1 MALEY
6 MINHVFLP
14 PRLPQEGGEDG
25 GELGFGLVQKLRSS
39 VAQFAQIEPDS
50 SPSMDRVVELLD
62 RFVKTVP
69 GGAGAVGDQKAV
81 LRGTIA
87 GLNDGGSALF
97 HLRGQNAGL
106 LLSKGN
112 DGVLFEAWEL
122 LAPNEAATSATG
134 SLLREFPD
142 RAALVPIGRAQGP
155 DFLDQFADVVLELT
169 TTIAAAA
176 RPKSIKAGGER
187 PEERDTMSPILATGL
202 AMDVLAGL
210 GTEVQPQRAT
220 KRSREQVC
228 WKNAFLP
235 FHRSPLWLLLRVA
248 LRLVLDR
255 SAAGTSQPS
264 WYKPLMAYHHAH
276 ILDAAIQETQPA
288 ISSDLIKC
296 MKAKLVRRITK
307 LDPAEETGWIRH
319 AGAVALEAQS
329 ILATRWEDVQDAFR
343 KMLPLE
349 GLARLSFDQDS
360 ALDIYPLRNHLR
372 WIDQRPISERKPRG
386 QGDISR
392 LNFWDPTS
400 KSPPKLSKPP
410 PINTAICRAE
420 LFAFEEWVASNS
432 GLPRWLQHQMSEV
445 RIRELGGMLL
455 GYLRQ
460 ARGTYADIP
469 EALSKMYLIA
479 LEIWVAVDKLA
490 GSSVPLLLDY
500 DPMIPPEAF
509 KSLLLETKDAMRR
522 LREAEDYLTT
532 RKQNAAYPNISAF
545 RHFGHKHS
553 FAVRLFD
560 SDSLYQTMYQE
571 IEKRADQG
579 EKNKKLELER
589 QKIQCDR
596 LAQYVRYT
604 ICSTDPS
611 GEHDPKKCQRCI
623 TEESLKNRRIT
634 VFERPL
640 PDDENQAKAIVV
652 EIAIPTIVQ
661 LWRNITWNLVTKVFR
676 KSRDEGL
683 DIRNKA
689 LPKTWAAK
697 NHSGLSNWSTWTK
710 TENSICIA
718 SDIKFVEVSH
728 YRQIRIPEATPENV
742 CVPHGAIYE
751 YYEEVPGQASSGLRT
766 SAYFSKDP
774 NGRGNVGVPNK
785 CSYADL
791 VVRLR
796 GDDDEV
802 EDDLYSLA
810 SWVRSAGYNAN
821 KTITGQGDRPRDMA
835 VEEFRAFAI
844 VRSEVGLQWA
854 NVLCQLA
861 VPSVGMN
868 KYETFTL
875 MLQACLEVGPRNGI
889 NYDSIFRQAHCDTQH
904 ATFMGRILEA
914 MNIALDRVQESWQN
928 DVAVS
933 ILVCLATRLL
943 SLSPSHVISAGLLEF
958 LGKVR
963 RVSIGWARLLLDK
976 RNRGNNQGRKEAAS
990 WLLVAALIC
999 AATFNIGAEHLGSV
1013 LEDPDNLALLAECS
1027 MLAQNHLPGQVDDLL
1042 ALQLVHRWRKAL
1054 FDARTIIVDEVIDA
1068 KNGGLDIAIKEIW
1081 ADHSPPSAGWK
1092 QANNHD
1098 QAHILV
1104 CDNGRFAISFNVL
1117 MGNLMVDGYYIQA
1130 LPRDWR
1136 STHTYKR
1143 LFGQLNVEVGPS
1155 SLPGMQFSTSHN
1167 VSGCIV
1173 HFAMVGNTLVVRATE
1188 QSKSGS
1194 GGEVQVWEYIAGGHF
1209 GDYLPHIFVD
1219 GYAHWLNLTTKEI
1232 EFRDIDDKW
1241 TTSADNW
1248 RLSTMPSGQ
1257 YRLAKGPCLVMDPRK
1272 PTAEHIALNI
1282 LGSIE
1287 NELDISCMFDTNTRT
1302 LTVDLPRMG
1311 LSFCAQ
1317 EGQGF
1322 LKSRN
1327 YTGMR
1332 VDEDQEVGTLI
1343 GLKNKLVLK
1352 PDGGGGPRQVLIP
1365 RGDVLPEYFERDNAV
1380 QVSIG
1385 RGLTQ
1390 AFVCHDA
1397 YVVDDKLGCLIDSGS
1412 LQSKLYLCL
1421 LHASTSHCLPDP
1433 LTRRTGTE
1441 EALRILKGA
1450 AIVSY
1455 PSLDIESGKLLG
1467 SIGRLSPRRVYYPD
1481 YLKVMES
1488 TTWDDNL
1495 PSLSQHDDF
1504 RILAKSICSKYDML
1518 EKIFTPPHHAEDDD
1532 GNGNMTK
1539 GTTAFYCERARIRN
1553 AIFRVAE
1560 FGADA
1565 HTRGAVANKEYR
1577 PLRDRETPAV
1587 GSYSKRILV
1596 QKLARCILS
1605 SDEELMFAP
1614 MNPVDLQRR
1623 ILRANGEHVFDGP
1636 NADLTFDL
1644 RNLNPAETCLPG
1656 HWSEWHRALASE
1668 PNIYRK
1674 IFFLATLLYAKEWDE
1689 ELVQILMAIGSS
1701 GILSNHPPPN
1711 EPVKDLDSRT
1721 WNLRAVLKGVIGNKQ
1736 KPPPSS
1742 FHPARLTRESN
1753 KQYDARRRN
1762 MWKQQAVTPGTRLLE
1777 VLITQA
1783 SSPTGTLNIPPHSN
1797 ISQSYDKY
1805 LELPAIM
1812 REAQAVVQDRRAAK
1826 LFHTYVVD
1834 ITEFL
1839 QGIPVIATQTQFMPP
1854 IWNAIA
1860 SAPPLKPGYISV
1872 ERLFRKHRA
1881 PENQIRPQ
1889 PESFP
1894 QLCAQVDVAESG
1906 LNHDQLS
1913 ALVDKLSASP
1923 GDLQDY
1929 QLSYINE
1936 LRDSIREAKSG
1947 TPRYM
1952 VTVDRDDP
1960 DILPVVHRHLED
1972 ARGHYHAIY
1981 EEMRLALT
1989 EGISIAFQLG
1999 ARAGCYPRIST
2010 RFLIQQL
2017 RHGLRQSVPKEWRS
2031 CLINLALSLVYLQR
2045 AERLASYAANLPQR
2059 WGEFGR
2065 EMANR
2070 GDHSNEDW
2078 DLLEYPEGLLL
2089 EIEQNIMI
2097 RPVQNKIA
2105 ATMRSPPDN
2114 KNAVMQLNMGEGKSS
2129 VIVPIV
2135 TAALA
2140 TKKKDKIVRLVVAK
2154 PQASQMQHMMISR
2167 LGGLMNRR
2175 IFHLPFSRSTSLGA
2189 SSRRHIRDLI
2199 KACKE
2204 DGGLFFMQP
2213 EHLLS
2218 FKLLGIDRTWASNGQ
2233 EREME
2238 REANA
2243 VIRLWNDF
2251 EDCSR
2256 DMVDESDEN
2265 FNVRFELVYSMGNP
2279 QPVEMSPNRWLHV
2292 QDLLAIVETV
2302 TRELMLASESVPD
2315 VAEGLLL
2322 KDYGAGSVP
2331 LIRVLSGSAA
2341 QRILKAVAERVCRV
2355 GLKGFPIHFQTV
2367 EMRAAVLNYILLDN
2381 VSASDIAIVEDS
2393 DNLDFFA
2400 NVEIKNTLFLL
2411 RGLFAKGILLFALGE
2426 KRYRVNYGLAPDRNP
2441 PTLLAVP
2448 YRAKD
2453 MPSPRSE
2460 FSHPDVVIML
2470 TCLSYYYNG
2479 LSNDSLATC
2488 LELLEKSENPDD
2500 EYSRWVKASP
2510 NLPRTFGFFS
2520 SINMKDVSQCVD
2532 IVFPNLRYARP
2543 LIDFY
2548 LAKVVFPKEMKEFKY
2563 KLSASGWDLARPK
2576 RYPLTGFSGTNDSK
2590 GVLPLSV
2597 TALDLQPQTNAN
2609 VLSTLLRDENT
2620 VLEPGGDMT
2629 GAAQLSPLTENMLLS
2644 AVTNSDPPI
2653 RVILDVGAQIV
2664 ECSNFV
2670 MAERLLWS
2678 VPDSDADAVIF
2689 FNWRGEMSV
2698 LTRNSNVA
2706 PFLTSPFASNTD
2718 RCLVFLDQA
2727 HTRGT
2732 DLKLPANY
2740 RAAVTLGPGVTKD
2753 TLVQACMRMRQLGQG
2768 QSVCFIVSPEMQKR
2782 IRTVCHI
2789 EQGQP
2794 LSVSDVLG
2802 WAISGAWDE
2811 TARSVPLWAT
2821 QGVRHLRQEA
2831 IWRSVELA
2839 EWDFD
2844 LDDAED
2850 YVEPE
2855 AMSLK
2860 ERYRPDPAASTDSLI
2875 VDDVSDSDEEQL
2887 SLIKAKLASFAL
2899 STGSAAA
2906 ASALNQER
2914 EQEQEQEMQ
2923 IENEVEEEREGH
2935 NAPPLEAA
2943 NPVLAT
2949 DLIKFVK
2956 TGEFVHGSAYR
2967 RPFSALR
2974 NTSANALFPGG
2985 LRKFPHVPGFWAT
2998 GDFMQIVDE
3007 MASKTVK
3014 AKGSKDFVADSY
3026 LRDVQWVLFRHEDPV
3041 IVIISPFEAQ
3051 RVKPMILNKFTE
3063 MQRDAAMQR
3072 PSSSGE
3078 DTPILPPV
3086 TLHALLA
3093 RASPVLQSATDMRAC
3108 TFPLSV
3114 ADDVPD
3120 IPAHLLTQLNLFA
3133 GHRYLRNY
3141 DQYVALCT
3149 WLGLS
3154 HDSSQT
3160 AASPAAPDGFIG
3172 GPDCLFT
3179 VSPVPFLAELYRI
3192 RRNFAA
3198 SGLDRSHM
3206 GRILAGEALT
3216 REDFEVPPA
3225 QTRGGADDKDTS
3237 MLYLDSDDNQD
3248 CSEDDDIGDTSM
3260 MDRSY
3265 HEDDDDDVAD
3275 TSMMD
3280 QGAQEE
3286 HADDDSKMMDLD

>member
-1 MALEY
+1 
-6 MINHVFLP
+6 
-14 PRLPQEGGEDG
+14 
-25 GELGFGLVQKLRSS
+25 
-39 VAQFAQIEPDS
+39 
-50 SPSMDRVVELLD
+50 MDRVAELLD
-62 RFVKTVP
+62 RFLEMVP
-69 GGAGAVGDQKAV
+69 GGVGAVGGQKAV

-97 HLRGQNAGL
+97 HLREQNAGL
-106 LLSKGN
+106 LLTKGQ

-122 LAPNEAATSATG
+122 LAPNQAATSATG

-142 RAALVPIGRAQGP
+142 RAALVPIATAQGP
-155 DFLDQFADVVLELT
+155 DFLDQFAHVVLELT
-169 TTIAAAA
+169 TTVAAAA
-176 RPKSIKAGGER
+176 RPKSTKAGGER

-210 GTEVQPQRAT
+210 GTEVQPQRFT

-276 ILDAAIQETQPA
+276 ILDAAIQESQPA
-288 ISSDLIKC
+288 TSSDLIKC

-307 LDPAEETGWIRH
+307 LDPAEETGWIRY

-329 ILATRWEDVQDAFR
+329 VLAARWEDVQGAFR
-343 KMLPLE
+343 TI
-349 GLARLSFDQDS
+349 G
-360 ALDIYPLRNHLR
+360 
-372 WIDQRPISERKPRG
+372 RG
-386 QGDISR
+386 DMSR
-392 LNFWDPTS
+392 LDFWDPTS
-400 KSPPKLSKPP
+400 ESPPKLSNPP
-410 PINTAICRAE
+410 PTNAAI
-420 LFAFEEWVASNS
+420 L
-432 GLPRWLQHQMSEV
+432 
-445 RIRELGGMLL
+445 RIRELGDMLL
-455 GYLRQ
+455 GYLRR
-460 ARGTYADIP
+460 ARGTYADIL
-469 EALSKMYLIA
+469 EALSVMYLVA
-479 LEIWVAVDKLA
+479 LEIWMAVDKLA

-522 LREAEDYLTT
+522 LREAEDYLAT
-532 RKQNAAYPNISAF
+532 RKQNAAYPNMSAF

-553 FAVRLFD
+553 FAVRLFN
-560 SDSLYQTMYQE
+560 SDPSYETVHNI

-579 EKNKKLELER
+579 LRNKKSELEV
-589 QKIQCDR
+589 QKIRYDR
-596 LAQYVRYT
+596 LVQYVQSAT
-604 ICSTDPS
+604 CSTNCS

-623 TEESLKNRRIT
+623 TEDRLKNLRIS
-634 VFERPL
+634 VFEWPL
-640 PDDENQAKAIVV
+640 PEDENEAKATVV
-652 EIAIPTIVQ
+652 EIAVPNTVR
-661 LWRNITWNLVTKVFR
+661 LWRDITWNLVTKVFR
-676 KSRDEGL
+676 KSQDKDL
-683 DIRNKA
+683 YIRNKA
-689 LPKTWAAK
+689 LQKTWAAK
-697 NHSGLSNWSTWTK
+697 NHSGLSNWSTRTK
-710 TENSICIA
+710 ARNSICIA
-718 SDIKFVEVSH
+718 SDVKFVEASH
-728 YRQIRIPEATPENV
+728 YEKIHIPEATPENV
-742 CVPHGAIYE
+742 C
-751 YYEEVPGQASSGLRT
+751 
-766 SAYFSKDP
+766 
-774 NGRGNVGVPNK
+774 
-785 CSYADL
+785 
-791 VVRLR
+791 
-796 GDDDEV
+796 
-802 EDDLYSLA
+802 
-810 SWVRSAGYNAN
+810 
-821 KTITGQGDRPRDMA
+821 
-835 VEEFRAFAI
+835 
-844 VRSEVGLQWA
+844 
-854 NVLCQLA
+854 
-861 VPSVGMN
+861 
-868 KYETFTL
+868 
-875 MLQACLEVGPRNGI
+875 ACLEVGPRNGI
-889 NYDSIFRQAHCDTQH
+889 DCDPIFRQAHGDTQH
-904 ATFMGRILEA
+904 VAFIRRILEA
-914 MNIALDRVQESWQN
+914 MNVAIDRVQESWQN

-933 ILVCLATRLL
+933 ILACLATRLL
-943 SLSPSHVISAGLLEF
+943 SLSPSHVVSAGLLEF
-958 LGKVR
+958 LGRVR

-976 RNRGNNQGRKEAAS
+976 QNRGDSQGREEAAS

-999 AATFNIGAEHLGSV
+999 AATFNIGAEHLRSV
-1013 LEDPDNLALLAECS
+1013 LKDPDNLALLAECS
-1027 MLAQNHLPGQVDDLL
+1027 MLAHNHLPAKVDDLL

-1054 FDARTIIVDEVIDA
+1054 FDARTIIVDEVVDA

-1092 QANNHD
+1092 QANNHS

-1104 CDNGRFAISFNVL
+1104 CDNGRLAVSLNVL
-1117 MGNLMVDGYYIQA
+1117 VGDLMVDGCYIQA

-1136 STHTYKR
+1136 STSTYNR

-1167 VSGCIV
+1167 VSGCVV
-1173 HFAMVGNTLVVRATE
+1173 HFSMLGNTLVARAAE
-1188 QSKSGS
+1188 QSEPGS
-1194 GGEVQVWEYIAGGHF
+1194 GGEAQVWEYITGGYF
-1209 GDYLPHIFVD
+1209 RDYLPNAFVD

-1232 EFRDIDDKW
+1232 EFRHIDDKW
-1241 TTSADNW
+1241 STSADNW
-1248 RLSTMPSGQ
+1248 RMSMQSGQ
-1257 YRLAKGPCLVMDPRK
+1257 YRLAKGSCLVMDPRK
-1272 PTAEHIALNI
+1272 PTAKHIALHI

-1287 NELDISCMFDTNTRT
+1287 NELDISCIFDTNTRT
-1302 LTVDLPRMG
+1302 LTVDLPRMS
-1311 LSFCAQ
+1311 LSFCVQ
-1317 EGQGF
+1317 ERQGF
-1322 LKSRN
+1322 LRSRN

-1332 VDEDQEVGTLI
+1332 VDEDHEVGTLI
-1343 GLKNKLVLK
+1343 GLQNKLVLK
-1352 PDGGGGPRQVLIP
+1352 PDAGGGPRQMLIP
-1365 RGDVLPEYFERDNAV
+1365 RGDVLPEYVKRDNAV

-1385 RGLTQ
+1385 RSSTQ

-1397 YVVDDKLGCLIDSGS
+1397 YVVGDKLGCLIDSGS

-1433 LTRRTGTE
+1433 LTQRTGTE

-1467 SIGRLSPRRVYYPD
+1467 SIGRLSPRRVYYPG

-1488 TTWDDNL
+1488 TTWNDNF

-1504 RILAKSICSKYDML
+1504 RILAN
-1518 EKIFTPPHHAEDDD
+1518 T
-1532 GNGNMTK
+1532 TK
-1539 GTTAFYCERARIRN
+1539 GTTAFYCVLYGLKREASITEDHKSTVPSDLQERARIRN

-1596 QKLARCILS
+1596 QKLARCIS
-1605 SDEELMFAP
+1605 SPDEELIAS
-1614 MNPVDLQRR
+1614 
-1623 ILRANGEHVFDGP
+1623 ANGEHVFNGP

-1644 RNLNPAETCLPG
+1644 RNLKPADTRLPG

-1701 GILSNHPPPN
+1701 GLLSNHTPPN

-1721 WNLRAVLKGVIGNKQ
+1721 RDLRTVLKEVIGNKQ

-1742 FHPARLTRESN
+1742 FRPARLTRESD
-1753 KQYDARRRN
+1753 KQYGTRLRN
-1762 MWKQQAVTPGTRLLE
+1762 KWKQEAAMPSTRLLE
-1777 VLITQA
+1777 DLITQA
-1783 SSPTGTLNIPPHSN
+1783 SSSTGTLNIPPHSS

-1826 LFHTYVVD
+1826 LFYTYVVD
-1834 ITEFL
+1834 MTKFL

-1854 IWNAIA
+1854 VCNAIA
-1860 SAPPLKPGYISV
+1860 SVPSLKPGYISV
-1872 ERLFRKHRA
+1872 ERLFRKNRA
-1881 PENQIRPQ
+1881 PENQTRPQ

-1894 QLCAQVDVAESG
+1894 QLCAHVDVTESG

-1923 GDLQDY
+1923 GNLQDH

-1952 VTVDRDDP
+1952 VTADMDDP

-1972 ARGHYHAIY
+1972 ARGYYHAIY
-1981 EEMRLALT
+1981 EEIRLALT

-1999 ARAGCYPRIST
+1999 ARAGCYPRISA

-2017 RHGLRQSVPKEWRS
+2017 RHGLWQSVPKEWRS
-2031 CLINLALSLVYLQR
+2031 CLVNLALGLVYLQR
-2045 AERLASYAANLPQR
+2045 AERLASCAANLPQR

-2065 EMANR
+2065 EMADR
-2070 GDHSNEDW
+2070 GDHGNEDW

-2089 EIEQNIMI
+2089 EIEQNITI

-2105 ATMRSPPDN
+2105 AAMRSPPGN

-2135 TAALA
+2135 AAALA
-2140 TKKKDKIVRLVVAK
+2140 AKKKDKIVRLVVAK

-2175 IFHLPFSRSTSLGA
+2175 VFHMPFSRSTSLGA
-2189 SSRRHIRDLI
+2189 SSRRHIRDLM

-2204 DGGLFFMQP
+2204 GGGLFFMQP

-2218 FKLLGIDRTWASNGQ
+2218 FKLMGIDRTWASNGQ
-2233 EREME
+2233 ERKVG
-2238 REANA
+2238 REANS
-2243 VIRLWNDF
+2243 VIKLWRDF

-2265 FNVRFELVYSMGNP
+2265 FNVRFELIYTIGNP
-2279 QPVEMSPNRWLHV
+2279 QPVEMSPNRWLLV
-2292 QDLLAIVETV
+2292 QDLLAIAEMV
-2302 TRELMLASESVPD
+2302 TRELMEATESAPD

-2331 LIRVLSGSAA
+2331 LIRILSGSAA
-2341 QRILKAVAERVCRV
+2341 QRLFKAVAERVCRV
-2355 GLKGFPIHFQTV
+2355 GLKGFPIHHQTA
-2367 EMRAAVLNYILLDN
+2367 EMRAAVLSYILLDD
-2381 VSASDIAIVEDS
+2381 VRASDVAIVEDS
-2393 DNLDFFA
+2393 GNLDFFA
-2400 NVEIKNTLFLL
+2400 NAGIKNTLFLL

-2426 KRYRVNYGLAPDRNP
+2426 KRYRVDYGLAPDRNP

-2460 FSHPDVVIML
+2460 FSHPDVVVIL
-2470 TCLSYYYNG
+2470 TCLSYHYDG
-2479 LSNDSLATC
+2479 LSNNSLATC

-2510 NLPRTFGFFS
+2510 NLPRTFESFS

-2576 RYPLTGFSGTNDSK
+2576 RYPLTGFSGTNDSN

-2597 TALDLQPQTNAN
+2597 TALDLQPQTNPN

-2620 VLEPGGDMT
+2620 VLELGGDLI
-2629 GAAQLSPLTENMLLS
+2629 GAAQLSPLTEDMLLN
-2644 AVTNSDPPI
+2644 AVTDSDPQI

-2664 ECSNFV
+2664 ECSNFQ
-2670 MAERLLWS
+2670 MAKRLLWS
-2678 VPDSDADAVIF
+2678 VSDSDTDAVIF
-2689 FNWRGEMSV
+2689 FNWRGEMS
-2698 LTRNSNVA
+2698 
-2706 PFLTSPFASNTD
+2706 
-2718 RCLVFLDQA
+2718 
-2727 HTRGT
+2727 
-2732 DLKLPANY
+2732 
-2740 RAAVTLGPGVTKD
+2740 D
-2753 TLVQACMRMRQLGQG
+2753 TLVQACMCMRKLGQG

-2782 IRTVCHI
+2782 ICTVRHMK
-2789 EQGQP
+2789 QGQP

-2802 WAISGAWDE
+2802 SAISGAWDE
-2811 TARSVPLWAT
+2811 TVRSVPLWAT

-2860 ERYRPDPAASTDSLI
+2860 RRYRPDATASTDSLI

-2887 SLIKAKLASFAL
+2887 SLIKAKLASLAL
-2899 STGSAAA
+2899 STRSAAA
-2906 ASALNQER
+2906 ASALSQ
-2914 EQEQEQEMQ
+2914 EQEQEQEQETQM
-2923 IENEVEEEREGH
+2923 ENEAEEEREGH
-2935 NAPPLEAA
+2935 NAPPPKAA
-2943 NPVLAT
+2943 IPALAT

-2974 NTSANALFPGG
+2974 NTGANALFPGG

-2998 GDFMQIVDE
+2998 GDFI
-3007 MASKTVK
+3007 KTVK
-3014 AKGSKDFVADSY
+3014 AKGSKDFVAYSY
-3026 LRDVQWVLFRHEDPV
+3026 LRDVQWVLFRHEDPA

-3051 RVKPMILNKFTE
+3051 RVKPMILNKLAE
-3063 MQRDAAMQR
+3063 MQRDAAMQS

-3093 RASPVLQSATDMRAC
+3093 RASPVFRSAVDMRAC
-3108 TFPLSV
+3108 TFPLSA

-3141 DQYVALCT
+3141 DQCVALCT
-3149 WLGLS
+3149 CSGSRTTAARQQHPLPL
-3154 HDSSQT
+3154 QT
-3160 AASPAAPDGFIG
+3160 A
-3172 GPDCLFT
+3172 L
-3179 VSPVPFLAELYRI
+3179 
-3192 RRNFAA
+3192 
-3198 SGLDRSHM
+3198 
-3206 GRILAGEALT
+3206 LAGPTACSQ
-3216 REDFEVPPA
+3216 PA
-3225 QTRGGADDKDTS
+3225 QFRSWPSCTGSAAT
-3237 MLYLDSDDNQD
+3237 LPYLASNARTWAAFWPAR
-3248 CSEDDDIGDTSM
+3248 C
-3260 MDRSY
+3260 
-3265 HEDDDDDVAD
+3265 
-3275 TSMMD
+3275 
-3280 QGAQEE
+3280 
-3286 HADDDSKMMDLD
+3286 